1 MRFTTSVLLASSLV
15 VAASCSGDRDDEAT
29 TTTSP
34 PTTAETG
41 AGTTAAT
48 SAPPPDAMTI
58 GFLNPPAGLLDELAQ
73 AQTAGM
79 SLAAT
84 DINGGGGAVRVV
96 TVAEAAEDP
105 TATVDAVADAGITM
119 LVGPVSSSA
128 AASLRSGLAA
138 ADVVTCSASAT
149 ADALTVAEEG
159 DETPPGRFVRTAL
172 PDMNTVS
179 FVADHLAERRGQAPA
194 DQPWPVAVV
203 TRSDDYGMSVGGG
216 LVSALAARGIEA
228 TVVDYNPRT
237 VIFTNEVAEVTSLGP
252 GAVVLVSY
260 EEGVPLLRSLITAGL
275 PATEV
280 VGLDGLVTPRLA
292 ERTFPDDLS
301 AIDGITL
308 IGSTGNRAFLQ
319 RMADDAS
326 ITELIYG
333 AQAYDCAVALALA
346 AEAAG
351 STEAADIA
359 AALPTV
365 TAGGQT
371 CSSFKDCVD
380 MLRAGEDIDYD
391 GPSGRIA
398 FAPNG
403 DPTSGR
409 FTTGTS
415 EAGDLVELSS
425 EDIDLATQARDQ
437 TIVAEAAFVTQLQLA
452 LRLLGFYQG
461 PIDGILDEEVTAAI
475 AAFQTSVGLPAT
487 GAYDAATDEA
497 LRARAAS
504 MAGGLG
510 TTIAGLQQAL
520 ADLGFYDGPIDG
532 TYSAA
537 TVAAVQAFQT
547 ALGVE
552 PTGMIDVATMQAIYQ
567 RGITTGAATTA
578 PPPPAPTTTPTTAPP
593 PTAATTTVAPLPEP
607 GGDLWQV
614 LQAQPEL
621 SEFVAALRSA
631 GFQGDFSDSAVYTVF
646 APVND
651 AFASATLPTDPEDL
665 AELLANHVVE
675 GRLAVDDLETGPL
688 TTITGALLAV
698 ERAGNDV
705 TVGGATIVEPTD
717 LAATNGVIQ
726 AVDALV
732 AATTP

>member
-1 MRFTTSVLLASSLV
+1 MV
-15 VAASCSGDRDDEAT
+15 GW
-29 TTTSP
+29 
-34 PTTAETG
+34 
-41 AGTTAAT
+41 
-48 SAPPPDAMTI
+48 SA
-58 GFLNPPAGLLDELAQ
+58 
-73 AQTAGM
+73 
-79 SLAAT
+79 
-84 DINGGGGAVRVV
+84 
-96 TVAEAAEDP
+96 
-105 TATVDAVADAGITM
+105 
-119 LVGPVSSSA
+119 
-128 AASLRSGLAA
+128 RS
-138 ADVVTCSASAT
+138 
-149 ADALTVAEEG
+149 
-159 DETPPGRFVRTAL
+159 
-172 PDMNTVS
+172 
-179 FVADHLAERRGQAPA
+179 
-194 DQPWPVAVV
+194 
-203 TRSDDYGMSVGGG
+203 
-216 LVSALAARGIEA
+216 AARGIEA
-228 TVVDYNPRT
+228 TLVDYNPRT
-237 VIFTNEVAEVTSLGP
+237 VIFTNEVAEVTSLGAR
-252 GAVVLVSY
+252 AVVLVSY
-260 EEGVPLLRSLITAGL
+260 EEGVPLLRALVNGGV
-275 PATEV
+275 PATEI
-280 VGLDGLVTPRLA
+280 VGLDGMVTPRLA
-292 ERTFPDDLS
+292 ERTFPDDLA

-319 RMADDAS
+319 RMAQDPS

-351 STEAADIA
+351 STEAADVA
-359 AALPTV
+359 AALVAV
-365 TAGGQT
+365 TADGQT
-371 CSSFKDCVD
+371 CSNFTDCLD

-398 FAPNG
+398 FDANG

-415 EAGDLVELSS
+415 QAGDLVELSS
-425 EDIDLATQARDQ
+425 VDIDLATQARDQ

-487 GAYDAATDEA
+487 GVYDAATDEA

-504 MAGGLG
+504 MAAGLD

-552 PTGMIDVATMQAIYQ
+552 PTGMIDVATLQAIYQ
-567 RGITTGAATTA
+567 RGVTTGAATTA
-578 PPPPAPTTTPTTAPP
+578 PPPPPTTVPTTEPPSTAPP
-593 PTAATTTVAPLPEP
+593 TTEAPPPES
-607 GGDLWQV
+607 GDDLWVV

-621 SEFVAALRSA
+621 SEFVAALRAA

-646 APVND
+646 APVNE
-651 AFASATLPTDPEDL
+651 AFASATLPGDPDDL
-665 AELLANHVVE
+665 AELLADHVVE
-675 GRLAVDDLETGPL
+675 GRLLLDELATGPL
-688 TTITGALLAV
+688 STITGASLAV
-698 ERAGNDV
+698 ERAGDEV
-705 TVGGATIVEPTD
+705 TVGGATVVEPTD